1 MAHASRRDLDHQF
14 SHCFASHQRTL
25 CILNALRSE
34 EVLLEVQLKGPVRD
48 KVEELFAVCCDL
60 FGLDEVVGHTGVEI
74 VNIISVY
81 GG

>member
-48 KVEELFAVCCDL
+48 KVEELFAVCCDH
-60 FGLDEVVGHTGVEI
+60 FGFDEVICCAGVEI
-74 VNIISVY
+74 VISILVY
-81 GG
+81 DR